1 MPRPRST
8 PLTQDMHHAS
18 MHPSHGLGQRLAAVA
33 KEMEVP
39 LLFAPPP
46 PLGRDRS
53 SSSSS
58 RPYGARSGAQTPT
71 DYFSIPLPAG
81 SHSSSGNSQPQ
92 EAAQTA
98 ASIPPPM
105 QVTKSDGVASGLAA
119 MNLESMASG
128 GVPLPGSLVSAI
140 SGQDW
145 EGGYALEYEDW
156 FHSFASGLPDSLPS
170 GGDLSFYR

>member
-1 MPRPRST
+1 
-8 PLTQDMHHAS
+8 
-18 MHPSHGLGQRLAAVA
+18 
-33 KEMEVP
+33 
-39 LLFAPPP
+39 
-46 PLGRDRS
+46 
-53 SSSSS
+53 
-58 RPYGARSGAQTPT
+58 
-71 DYFSIPLPAG
+71 
-81 SHSSSGNSQPQ
+81 
-92 EAAQTA
+92 
-98 ASIPPPM
+98 M